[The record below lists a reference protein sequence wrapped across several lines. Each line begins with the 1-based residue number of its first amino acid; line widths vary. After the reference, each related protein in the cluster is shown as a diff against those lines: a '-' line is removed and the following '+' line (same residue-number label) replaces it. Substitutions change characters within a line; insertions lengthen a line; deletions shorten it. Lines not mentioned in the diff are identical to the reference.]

1 MNIERQ
7 RLQDIGWKR
16 WGPYV
21 SNREWGNVRE
31 DYSPDGDAWNY
42 TNHAMAESKTYR
54 WGEEGIGGICD
65 SSQLLC
71 FAVGMWNYKDPIVKE
86 RFFGLTNQQGNHGE
100 DVKELY
106 YYLDSTPTHSYM
118 KMLYK
123 YPQQPFPYQWLINE
137 NANRSKQLP
146 EFELIDTGIFDNNE
160 YFDVFIEY
168 AKADKDD
175 ILIKITVCN
184 RAAQK
189 ASLKL
194 LPTLWFRNTWSWG
207 SDNYKPKMKATNG
220 HIEIEHKN
228 LKLTHCHISQPAPA
242 LFCDNETNTR
252 VLYQVSSS
260 NPFYKD
266 GINDFVIR
274 GNEDAV
280 NSLQTGTKAAFAVD
294 LNIEANDSAI
304 VCLRLCNE
312 SQTDPF
318 RDFDAI
324 FEKRKAEADGFYA
337 EMETGIATEDA
348 RLIHR
353 QALAGLLWSKQFY
366 YYDVEKWLN
375 GDPGQIPPPESRWH
389 IRNTDWIHLNNH
401 DIISMPDKWEYP
413 WYATWD
419 LAFHCI
425 SLSLVD
431 PTFAKNQLTLMT
443 REWYM
448 HPNGEFPAYE
458 WDFNGVNPPVHA
470 WAAFRVFKIDEKI
483 NGQPDV
489 YFLEEVFQKLLLNF
503 TWWVNRKDKA
513 GNNIFTG
520 GFLGMDN
527 IGLFDRNKS
536 LPGGAYL
543 EQADGTGWM
552 AMYALNMMRIALELA
567 LHNKVYES
575 MATKFFEHFL
585 YIAHAIDNIGNVA
598 NGLWDEQDEFFYDV
612 IKVGEKESIMLKIK
626 SLVGLVPMFAVE
638 VFDDEMLRK
647 IPAFAV
653 RMQWVL
659 DNKPQLANL
668 VSHWDIPGVGQKR
681 LLSLLRGH
689 RLKKLLA
696 RMLDTNAFL
705 SDYGIRSLSK
715 EYEQNP
721 FRFNLSGEEHTI
733 QYVAGDSDSGMF
745 GGNSNWRGPIWIPIN
760 FLIIESLQRFHF
772 YFGDDFKVPFPTG
785 SDNLLS
791 LDEIATELGKRLCN
805 IFLQNSNGN
814 RAVNGNY
821 RKFQE
826 DEHFKDYIRFFEFF
840 HGDSG
845 KGLGA
850 GHQTGWTSLIAKI
863 LQPRFRE

>member
-42 TNHAMAESKTYR
+42 TSHAMAESKTYR

-207 SDNYKPKMKATNG
+207 SDIYKPKMKAANR

-324 FEKRKAEADGFYA
+324 FEKRKAEADEFYA

-353 QALAGLLWSKQFY
+353 QALAG
-366 YYDVEKWLN
+366 
-375 GDPGQIPPPESRWH
+375 
-389 IRNTDWIHLNNH
+389 
-401 DIISMPDKWEYP
+401 
-413 WYATWD
+413 
-419 LAFHCI
+419 
-425 SLSLVD
+425 
-431 PTFAKNQLTLMT
+431 
-443 REWYM
+443 
-448 HPNGEFPAYE
+448 
-458 WDFNGVNPPVHA
+458 
-470 WAAFRVFKIDEKI
+470 
-483 NGQPDV
+483 
-489 YFLEEVFQKLLLNF
+489 
-503 TWWVNRKDKA
+503 
-513 GNNIFTG
+513 
-520 GFLGMDN
+520 
-527 IGLFDRNKS
+527 
-536 LPGGAYL
+536 
-543 EQADGTGWM
+543 
-552 AMYALNMMRIALELA
+552 
-567 LHNKVYES
+567 
-575 MATKFFEHFL
+575 
-585 YIAHAIDNIGNVA
+585 
-598 NGLWDEQDEFFYDV
+598 
-612 IKVGEKESIMLKIK
+612 
-626 SLVGLVPMFAVE
+626 
-638 VFDDEMLRK
+638 
-647 IPAFAV
+647 
-653 RMQWVL
+653 
-659 DNKPQLANL
+659 
-668 VSHWDIPGVGQKR
+668 
-681 LLSLLRGH
+681 
-689 RLKKLLA
+689 
-696 RMLDTNAFL
+696 
-705 SDYGIRSLSK
+705 
-715 EYEQNP
+715 
-721 FRFNLSGEEHTI
+721 
-733 QYVAGDSDSGMF
+733 
-745 GGNSNWRGPIWIPIN
+745 
-760 FLIIESLQRFHF
+760 
-772 YFGDDFKVPFPTG
+772 
-785 SDNLLS
+785 
-791 LDEIATELGKRLCN
+791 
-805 IFLQNSNGN
+805 
-814 RAVNGNY
+814 
-821 RKFQE
+821 
-826 DEHFKDYIRFFEFF
+826 
-840 HGDSG
+840 
-845 KGLGA
+845 
-850 GHQTGWTSLIAKI
+850 
-863 LQPRFRE
+863 